1 MIVCPNCNHQN
12 PDGASQCEACYTPL
26 PVTASCSNC
35 GAAVQ
40 TDAAFCG
47 QCGFNLRPGSTVPEL
62 ELTVPSASSVGPT
75 VVSPPMPD
83 LAQTEPL
90 MAMEPLVTA
99 NKDPNTEPLMAMEP
113 LVTPNKGLNL
123 EKTPAS
129 IPTIPDP
136 PPSPSVPVTTESV
149 ATSVNTS
156 PPVASVQP
164 TGVAKTQLQQQ
175 SARLIHV
182 QTDTPMELP
191 HSLSVVHIGKPNDLV
206 PPDIDVSGFANS
218 EIVSR
223 VHANLRVEGD
233 ACYLEDVGSS
243 NGTYVN
249 NTPLPKGNRHRLRPG
264 DRISLGKGDLVTF
277 LFQLS

>member
-47 QCGFNLRPGSTVPEL
+47 QCGFNLRPGSYVPQVEV
-62 ELTVPSASSVGPT
+62 TVPSASSVGPT
-75 VVSPPMPD
+75 VVSPRMPEP
-83 LAQTEPL
+83 APTEPQ

-99 NKDPNTEPLMAMEP
+99 NKEPNTEPPIAMEP
-113 LVTPNKGLNL
+113 LVTPNQGPNL
-123 EKTPAS
+123 EKTAAS

-136 PPSPSVPVTTESV
+136 PPLPSVPVTTESV
-149 ATSVNTS
+149 ASGVNTS
-156 PPVASVQP
+156 GPVPGLQP
-164 TGVAKTQLQQQ
+164 AGAAKTQLQQQ

-182 QTDTPMELP
+182 QTDTPLELP
-191 HSLSVVHIGKPNDLV
+191 RSLSVVHIGKPNDLV

-249 NTPLPKGNRHRLRPG
+249 NTPLPKGNRHRLRAG

-277 LFQLS
+277 LFQIS

>member
-12 PDGASQCEACYTPL
+12 PDGASQCESCYTPL

-47 QCGFNLRPGSTVPEL
+47 QCGFNLRPGSIVPEV
-62 ELTVPSASSVGPT
+62 EVTVPSASPVGPT
-75 VVSPPMPD
+75 VVSPLVPD
-83 LAQTEPL
+83 LGATEP
-90 MAMEPLVTA
+90 PTI
-99 NKDPNTEPLMAMEP
+99 AMEP
-113 LVTPNKGLNL
+113 LVTPHPGPNL

-136 PPSPSVPVTTESV
+136 APSLSVPVTTESV
-149 ATSVNTS
+149 ATAPNIS
-156 PPVASVQP
+156 PPVPDPQP
-164 TGVAKTQLQQQ
+164 AGVAKTQLQQQ

-182 QTDTPMELP
+182 QTNTPMELP
-191 HSLSVVHIGKPNDLV
+191 HNLAVIHIGKPNDLV

-277 LFQLS
+277 LFQIS

>member
-12 PDGASQCEACYTPL
+12 PGGASQCEACYTPL

-47 QCGFNLRPGSTVPEL
+47 QCGFNLRPGSIVPEV
-62 ELTVPSASSVGPT
+62 EVTVPSASPLGPT
-75 VVSPPMPD
+75 VVSSPAPD
-83 LAQTEPL
+83 LAPPEPL
-90 MAMEPLVTA
+90 MAMEPLVTL
-99 NKDPNTEPLMAMEP
+99 NRGP
-113 LVTPNKGLNL
+113 NL
-123 EKTPAS
+123 EKIPAT

-149 ATSVNTS
+149 AIPVNTS
-156 PPVASVQP
+156 PPVPGPQAA
-164 TGVAKTQLQQQ
+164 GVAKTQLQQQ
-175 SARLIHV
+175 SARLLHV
-182 QTDTPMELP
+182 QTNTPMELP

-223 VHANLRVEGD
+223 VHANVRVEGD

-249 NTPLPKGNRHRLRPG
+249 NTPLVKGNRHRLRPG

-277 LFQLS
+277 LFQIS

>member
-12 PDGASQCEACYTPL
+12 PDGANQCEACYTPL
-26 PVTASCSNC
+26 PITASCSNC

-47 QCGFNLRPGSTVPEL
+47 QCGFNLRPGSYLPEV
-62 ELTVPSASSVGPT
+62 EATPVATSSVGPT
-75 VVSPPMPD
+75 VVSPPHPNLMQPD
-83 LAQTEPL
+83 PLVEPE
-90 MAMEPLVTA
+90 ALVTA
-99 NKDPNTEPLMAMEP
+99 NLGP
-113 LVTPNKGLNL
+113 NL

-129 IPTIPDP
+129 IPSVPDP
-136 PPSPSVPVTTESV
+136 TLSPVVPVTTEAV
-149 ATSVNTS
+149 AISVNTS
-156 PPVASVQP
+156 PSVASQP
-164 TGVAKTQLQQQ
+164 AAGVAKTQLQQQ
-175 SARLIHV
+175 SGRLIHV
-182 QTDTPMELP
+182 QTNTPMELP
-191 HSLSVVHIGKPNDLV
+191 HNLSVIHIGKPNDLV

-233 ACYLEDVGSS
+233 AYYLEDVGSS

>member
-47 QCGFNLRPGSTVPEL
+47 QCGFNLRPGSIVPEV
-62 ELTVPSASSVGPT
+62 EVKVQSPSPVGPT
-75 VVSPPMPD
+75 VVSSRAPD
-83 LAQTEPL
+83 LAPTEPL
-90 MAMEPLVTA
+90 MAMEPLVTI
-99 NKDPNTEPLMAMEP
+99 
-113 LVTPNKGLNL
+113 NKGPNL
-123 EKTPAS
+123 EKIPPS

-149 ATSVNTS
+149 ATPVNTS
-156 PPVASVQP
+156 PPVGGLQP
-164 TGVAKTQLQQQ
+164 AGVAKTQLQQQ
-175 SARLIHV
+175 SARLLHV
-182 QTDTPMELP
+182 QTNTPMELP

-249 NTPLPKGNRHRLRPG
+249 NTPLPQGNRHRLRPG

-277 LFQLS
+277 LFQIS

>member
-12 PDGASQCEACYTPL
+12 PEGASQCEACYTPL

-47 QCGFNLRPGSTVPEL
+47 QCGFNLRPGSIVPDVEV
-62 ELTVPSASSVGPT
+62 TVPSASTVGPT
-75 VVSPPMPD
+75 MVSPPAPD
-83 LAQTEPL
+83 LAP
-90 MAMEPLVTA
+90 
-99 NKDPNTEPLMAMEP
+99 TEPLMAMEP
-113 LVTPNKGLNL
+113 LVTPNQGPNL
-123 EKTPAS
+123 EKTPAI
-129 IPTIPDP
+129 IPTIPEP
-136 PPSPSVPVTTESV
+136 SPSPSVPVTTESV
-149 ATSVNTS
+149 ATAPNTS
-156 PPVASVQP
+156 PPVPDPQP
-164 TGVAKTQLQQQ
+164 AGVAKTQLQQQ

-182 QTDTPMELP
+182 QTNTPMELP
-191 HSLSVVHIGKPNDLV
+191 HNLSVVHIGKPNDLV

-277 LFQLS
+277 LFQMS

>member
-1 MIVCPNCNHQN
+1 
-12 PDGASQCEACYTPL
+12 
-26 PVTASCSNC
+26 
-35 GAAVQ
+35 
-40 TDAAFCG
+40 
-47 QCGFNLRPGSTVPEL
+47 
-62 ELTVPSASSVGPT
+62 
-75 VVSPPMPD
+75 
-83 LAQTEPL
+83 
-90 MAMEPLVTA
+90 MAMEPLVT
-99 NKDPNTEPLMAMEP
+99 L
-113 LVTPNKGLNL
+113 NKGLNL
-123 EKTPAS
+123 EKTTAS

-149 ATSVNTS
+149 ATPVTIS
-156 PPVASVQP
+156 PPVPGLQP
-164 TGVAKTQLQQQ
+164 AGVAKTQLQQQ
-175 SARLIHV
+175 SARLLHV
-182 QTDTPMELP
+182 QTNTPMELP
-191 HSLSVVHIGKPNDLV
+191 HSLAVVHIGKPNDLV

-277 LFQLS
+277 LFQIS

>member
-1 MIVCPNCNHQN
+1 MAREPI
-12 PDGASQCEACYTPL
+12 
-26 PVTASCSNC
+26 VTA
-35 GAAVQ
+35 
-40 TDAAFCG
+40 
-47 QCGFNLRPGSTVPEL
+47 NL
-62 ELTVPSASSVGPT
+62 GPN
-75 VVSPPMPD
+75 
-83 LAQTEPL
+83 TEPR
-90 MAMEPLVTA
+90 MAMEPI
-99 NKDPNTEPLMAMEP
+99 
-113 LVTPNKGLNL
+113 VTPNQGPNL

-129 IPTIPDP
+129 IPPIPEP
-136 PPSPSVPVTTESV
+136 PPLPSVPVTTESV
-149 ATSVNTS
+149 TTAVNTS
-156 PPVASVQP
+156 PPVPDLQP
-164 TGVAKTQLQQQ
+164 AGVAKTQLQQQ

-182 QTDTPMELP
+182 QTNTPMELP

-277 LFQLS
+277 LFQIS

>member
-12 PDGASQCEACYTPL
+12 PDGANQCEACYTPL

-40 TDAAFCG
+40 TDAAFCC
-47 QCGFNLRPGSTVPEL
+47 QCGFNLRPGSYVPEVETTPL
-62 ELTVPSASSVGPT
+62 PASSVGPT
-75 VVSPPMPD
+75 VVSPPQPD
-83 LAQTEPL
+83 LVSPMPLVEP
-90 MAMEPLVTA
+90 EPLVTA
-99 NKDPNTEPLMAMEP
+99 NLGPTLA
-113 LVTPNKGLNL
+113 
-123 EKTPAS
+123 KTPVN
-129 IPTIPDP
+129 IPTIPDSPLP
-136 PPSPSVPVTTESV
+136 PTVPVTTEAA
-149 ATSVNTS
+149 ATAVNTS
-156 PPVASVQP
+156 APAALFPAV
-164 TGVAKTQLQQQ
+164 GVAKTQLQQQ

-182 QTDTPMELP
+182 QTNTPMELP
-191 HSLSVVHIGKPNDLV
+191 HNLSVIHIGKPNDLV

>member
-40 TDAAFCG
+40 ADAAFCG
-47 QCGFNLRPGSTVPEL
+47 QCGFNLRPGSIVPEV
-62 ELTVPSASSVGPT
+62 EVTVPSASSVGAT
-75 VVSPPMPD
+75 VVSPRTPD
-83 LAQTEPL
+83 LVPTEPV

-99 NKDPNTEPLMAMEP
+99 NKEPNTEPLMAMEP
-113 LVTPNKGLNL
+113 LVTPTQGPNL

-129 IPTIPDP
+129 IPTMTDP
-136 PPSPSVPVTTESV
+136 PPLPSVPVTTESV
-149 ATSVNTS
+149 ASGVNTS
-156 PPVASVQP
+156 PPVQGHPPA
-164 TGVAKTQLQQQ
+164 GAAKTQLQQQ

-182 QTDTPMELP
+182 QTDTPLELP
-191 HSLSVVHIGKPNDLV
+191 RSLSVVHIGKPNDLV

-223 VHANLRVEGD
+223 VHANVRVEGD

-249 NTPLPKGNRHRLRPG
+249 NTPLPKGNRHRLRAG

-277 LFQLS
+277 LFQIS

>member
-47 QCGFNLRPGSTVPEL
+47 QCGFNLRPGSIVPEV
-62 ELTVPSASSVGPT
+62 EVTVPSPSPVAPT
-75 VVSPPMPD
+75 VVSSPAPD
-83 LAQTEPL
+83 LVAPDPL
-90 MAMEPLVTA
+90 MAMEPLVT
-99 NKDPNTEPLMAMEP
+99 L
-113 LVTPNKGLNL
+113 NKGLNL

-149 ATSVNTS
+149 ATPVNIY
-156 PPVASVQP
+156 PPLPGPPPA
-164 TGVAKTQLQQQ
+164 GVAKTQLQQQ
-175 SARLIHV
+175 SARLLHV
-182 QTDTPMELP
+182 QTNTPMELP

-277 LFQLS
+277 LFQIS

>member
-83 LAQTEPL
+83 LAQTAPL
-90 MAMEPLVTA
+90 MAMEPVVTL
-99 NKDPNTEPLMAMEP
+99 NNGPNTEPPMAMEP
-113 LVTPNKGLNL
+113 LVTPNNGPNL

-129 IPTIPDP
+129 IPTIPAP
-136 PPSPSVPVTTESV
+136 PPLPSVPVTTESV
-149 ATSVNTS
+149 ATAANTS
-156 PPVASVQP
+156 PPVPGLQP
-164 TGVAKTQLQQQ
+164 AGVAKTQLQQQ

-277 LFQLS
+277 LFQIS

>member
-47 QCGFNLRPGSTVPEL
+47 QCGFNLRPGSIVPDVEV
-62 ELTVPSASSVGPT
+62 TVPSASPVGPT
-75 VVSPPMPD
+75 VVSPLVPD
-83 LAQTEPL
+83 FAPIEPL
-90 MAMEPLVTA
+90 MAMET
-99 NKDPNTEPLMAMEP
+99 
-113 LVTPNKGLNL
+113 LVTPNHGQNL
-123 EKTPAS
+123 EKTPAI
-129 IPTIPDP
+129 IPTIPE
-136 PPSPSVPVTTESV
+136 PSPSPSLPVTTESV
-149 ATSVNTS
+149 ATAPNTS
-156 PPVASVQP
+156 PPVPDPQP
-164 TGVAKTQLQQQ
+164 AGVAKTQLQQQ

-182 QTDTPMELP
+182 QTNTQMELP
-191 HSLSVVHIGKPNDLV
+191 HNLSVIHIGKPNDLV

-277 LFQLS
+277 LFQMS

>member
-12 PDGASQCEACYTPL
+12 PDGANQCEACYTPL

-47 QCGFNLRPGSTVPEL
+47 QCGFNLRPGSSVPETEATL
-62 ELTVPSASSVGPT
+62 VPSSVGPT
-75 VVSPPMPD
+75 VVSPLMPD
-83 LAQTEPL
+83 LVSPEPL
-90 MAMEPLVTA
+90 IVPETVVTA
-99 NKDPNTEPLMAMEP
+99 NPGP
-113 LVTPNKGLNL
+113 NL
-123 EKTPAS
+123 EKTPLS
-129 IPTIPDP
+129 IPPAVPDAP
-136 PPSPSVPVTTESV
+136 PLPSVAVTTQPV
-149 ATSVNTS
+149 ATSVNTT
-156 PPVASVQP
+156 PAVAGQP
-164 TGVAKTQLQQQ
+164 TTPGVAKTQLQQQ

-182 QTDTPMELP
+182 QTNTLMELP
-191 HSLSVVHIGKPNDLV
+191 HNLSVIHIGKPNDLV
-206 PPDIDVSGFANS
+206 PPDIDVAGFANS

-277 LFQLS
+277 LFQVS

>member
-1 MIVCPNCNHQN
+1 MIVCPNCTHQN
-12 PDGASQCEACYTPL
+12 PDGANQCEACYTPL

-47 QCGFNLRPGSTVPEL
+47 QCGFNLRPGSYVPEV
-62 ELTVPSASSVGPT
+62 ETTPVAASSVGPT
-75 VVSPPMPD
+75 VVSPPQPD
-83 LAQTEPL
+83 LMPPEPL
-90 MAMEPLVTA
+90 VEPEVLVTA
-99 NKDPNTEPLMAMEP
+99 NLGPSLA
-113 LVTPNKGLNL
+113 
-123 EKTPAS
+123 KTPVN
-129 IPTIPDP
+129 IPTIPDSPLP
-136 PPSPSVPVTTESV
+136 PTVPVTTEAV
-149 ATSVNTS
+149 VTAVNTS
-156 PPVASVQP
+156 GGPAGVPAA
-164 TGVAKTQLQQQ
+164 GVAKTQLQQQ

-182 QTDTPMELP
+182 QTNTPMELP
-191 HSLSVVHIGKPNDLV
+191 HNLSVIHIGKPNDLV

-277 LFQLS
+277 LFQIS

>member
-26 PVTASCSNC
+26 PITASCSNC

-83 LAQTEPL
+83 LAPTAPL
-90 MAMEPLVTA
+90 MAMEPVVTP
-99 NKDPNTEPLMAMEP
+99 NNWSNTEPPMAMEP
-113 LVTPNKGLNL
+113 VVTANNGPNL
-123 EKTPAS
+123 EKTPAT
-129 IPTIPDP
+129 IPTIPDTP
-136 PPSPSVPVTTESV
+136 PLPSVAVTTESV
-149 ATSVNTS
+149 ATAANTA
-156 PPVASVQP
+156 PPVASLQP
-164 TGVAKTQLQQQ
+164 AGVAKTQLQQQ

-182 QTDTPMELP
+182 QTNTLMELP

>member
-26 PVTASCSNC
+26 PVTAICSNC

-47 QCGFNLRPGSTVPEL
+47 QCGFNLRPGSIVPEV
-62 ELTVPSASSVGPT
+62 EVTVPSTSPVGPT
-75 VVSPPMPD
+75 VVSSPAPD
-83 LAQTEPL
+83 LVPPDPL
-90 MAMEPLVTA
+90 MAMEPLVT
-99 NKDPNTEPLMAMEP
+99 L
-113 LVTPNKGLNL
+113 NKGLNL

-149 ATSVNTS
+149 ATPVNIS
-156 PPVASVQP
+156 PTVPGPQP
-164 TGVAKTQLQQQ
+164 PGVAKTQLQQQ
-175 SARLIHV
+175 SARLLHV
-182 QTDTPMELP
+182 QTNTPMELP

-277 LFQLS
+277 LFQIS

>member
-12 PDGASQCEACYTPL
+12 PDGANQCEACYTPL
-26 PVTASCSNC
+26 PLTASCSNC

-47 QCGFNLRPGSTVPEL
+47 QCGFNLRPGSYVPEV
-62 ELTVPSASSVGPT
+62 ETTPAAASSVGPT
-75 VVSPPMPD
+75 VVSPPQPD
-83 LAQTEPL
+83 LIQPEPL
-90 MAMEPLVTA
+90 VEPFPLVTA
-99 NKDPNTEPLMAMEP
+99 NLGP
-113 LVTPNKGLNL
+113 NL
-123 EKTPAS
+123 EKTPVN
-129 IPTIPDP
+129 IPTLPDP
-136 PPSPSVPVTTESV
+136 PQSPPLPVTTEAV

-156 PPVASVQP
+156 PPVASVP
-164 TGVAKTQLQQQ
+164 AVGVAKTQLQQQ

-182 QTDTPMELP
+182 QTNTPIELP
-191 HSLSVVHIGKPNDLV
+191 HNLSVIHIGKPNDLV
-206 PPDIDVSGFANS
+206 PPDIDVSGFGNS

-223 VHANLRVEGD
+223 IHANLRVEGD

>member
-47 QCGFNLRPGSTVPEL
+47 QCGFNLRPGSAVPEV
-62 ELTVPSASSVGPT
+62 ELTVPSASTVGPT
-75 VVSPPMPD
+75 VVSPPVQQP
-83 LAQTEPL
+83 APTEPL
-90 MAMEPLVTA
+90 MALETV
-99 NKDPNTEPLMAMEP
+99 
-113 LVTPNKGLNL
+113 VTPTIGPNL
-123 EKTPAS
+123 EKTPD
-129 IPTIPDP
+129 TIPPIPEP
-136 PPSPSVPVTTESV
+136 PPLPSVPVTTESV
-149 ATSVNTS
+149 TTAVNTS
-156 PPVASVQP
+156 PPVPDLPPA
-164 TGVAKTQLQQQ
+164 GVAKTQLQQQ

-182 QTDTPMELP
+182 QTNTPIELP

-249 NTPLPKGNRHRLRPG
+249 NTPLPKGNRHRLRAG

-277 LFQLS
+277 LFQIS

>member
-47 QCGFNLRPGSTVPEL
+47 QCGFNLRSGSIVPEVGV
-62 ELTVPSASSVGPT
+62 TVPSPSPVGPT
-75 VVSPPMPD
+75 VVSSPVPD
-83 LAQTEPL
+83 LPPSEPL
-90 MAMEPLVTA
+90 MAMEPLVTL
-99 NKDPNTEPLMAMEP
+99 NNGP
-113 LVTPNKGLNL
+113 NL

-129 IPTIPDP
+129 IPAIPEP

-149 ATSVNTS
+149 ATPVNTS
-156 PPVASVQP
+156 PPVPGPQAD
-164 TGVAKTQLQQQ
+164 VAKTQLQQQ
-175 SARLIHV
+175 SARLLHV
-182 QTDTPMELP
+182 QTNTPMELP

-277 LFQLS
+277 LFQIS